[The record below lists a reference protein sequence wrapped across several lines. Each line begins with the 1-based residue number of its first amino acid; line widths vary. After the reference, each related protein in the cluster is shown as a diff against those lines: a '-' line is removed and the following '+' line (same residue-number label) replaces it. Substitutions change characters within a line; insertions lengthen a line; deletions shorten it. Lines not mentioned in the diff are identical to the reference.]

1 MICLLKENKKC
12 AIYQNLSKSQK
23 RSFFKLLK
31 YYRLDRHCWLLLSEF
46 LNPLLLPLQLCK
58 ISYVQRFQ
66 MRLDQSINQQKQIQH
81 WPSRWYCCKYRNNIL
96 LIWSR
101 SKEYIERR
109 HGEPFKFLFLPK
121 MGLLGSQAVLEKKV
135 QFWIMSN
142 FLALF
147 FQLFMGKNL
156 FF

>member
-1 MICLLKENKKC
+1 MT
-12 AIYQNLSKSQK
+12 
-23 RSFFKLLK
+23 FFPFFWKV
-31 YYRLDRHCWLLLSEF
+31 LD
-46 LNPLLLPLQLCK
+46 
-58 ISYVQRFQ
+58 
-66 MRLDQSINQQKQIQH
+66 D
-81 WPSRWYCCKYRNNIL
+81 
-96 LIWSR
+96 

-142 FLALF
+142 FLAPF

-156 FF
+156 SF

>member
-1 MICLLKENKKC
+1 MLN
-12 AIYQNLSKSQK
+12 NLSILTT
-23 RSFFKLLK
+23 RDLRNVCSFQLTFRFHMLFLIFKVHIISIQQIEQFWCLETYKLLV
-31 YYRLDRHCWLLLSEF
+31 
-46 LNPLLLPLQLCK
+46 PA
-58 ISYVQRFQ
+58 
-66 MRLDQSINQQKQIQH
+66 QKQLAH
-81 WPSRWYCCKYRNNIL
+81 PLFSSY
-96 LIWSR
+96 

-142 FLALF
+142 FLAPF

-156 FF
+156 FFFNFFYIAASALKSYLIKK